1 MKHCSKEWSFA
12 PVHMLHLFCCVPGMA
27 HISEVE
33 KYLQPRAVTP
43 KA

>member
-1 MKHCSKEWSFA
+1 MKKRSDFTEITSF
-12 PVHMLHLFCCVPGMA
+12 VCVPGMA

-33 KYLQPRAVTP
+33 THLQPRAVTP

>member
-1 MKHCSKEWSFA
+1 MHIF
-12 PVHMLHLFCCVPGMA
+12 FGVPGMA

-33 KYLQPRAVTP
+33 KYLQSRVVTP